1 MAADLSDWCYRFIGL
16 VLPIRPIVATDLSDW
31 CYRFVRLWL
40 PIYRISVTDLSDYGG
55 RFIRLVYRFVRLWTP
70 IFVGG
75 ISVFFGVVD
84 CGVFLREKNMASSNS
99 KEYII
104 EISVDQKK
112 ANAALKATKKE
123 LADVRD
129 GFKGLSAGTAE
140 YDAQMKKLVDSTKK
154 FAETASL
161 TELRSEYSK
170 LNREIGRLVP
180 GTADFIRAS
189 AQLEVVKSRFLEVKK
204 GISDIGTEVEALEF
218 SAIPEKFAESFL
230 AARAAGDGFFGS
242 LRAGFSAV
250 SAGLAA
256 SGPLAAV
263 LAVVGGLV
271 LAARAVF
278 QVTEEFSKLRSEASQ
293 LTGLSGAALS
303 EVVVGAK
310 TIADTFQQDYGEVLR
325 ASNALA
331 KEFGLTNKE
340 ALDLVAEGFLAGA
353 NSSGEF
359 LEQIRE
365 YPAQLKEAGF
375 TAKETVALLNLTAK
389 EGIYSDKGVD
399 AIKEAN
405 LKLKEGNKA
414 ALEALDVLGLN
425 GNAIQKAL
433 QDGSKTTKDVL
444 EDVGKEIAKL
454 PEGSA
459 IAQKAISDIF
469 GGPGEDAGRRYIEML
484 GRVSDATANLSSNTD
499 DLAARQREQFKAT
512 ESLNEAQEKV
522 ALQFG
527 SSTSAISLYTTQI
540 KAFAFNALAGVVD
553 FFAFFGDNIQILT
566 VRFKEAGNSIIDTIN
581 NVLPSRLAIPK
592 FQIDVS
598 SVELSRQLVLKKEA
612 EYDRLEVERE
622 KKAAAERSAA
632 AVKAAQG
639 RQKAIQDTAQ
649 KTAKVI
655 DEIEKGSIADLE
667 KQISELENKIKN
679 SKLET
684 AVKLVPQLDDLKKDL
699 ERANLELKGIKV
711 DLLDA
716 LQKDKQDRLDGAVEI
731 PIEITPEVVNKA
743 AVIEDIGKQLYES
756 ATGVDYQLA
765 KQQEE
770 ERQVAE
776 RIKGFDEQIDKL
788 NAFKQA
794 TDATSSGFESL
805 AGAIGEATVAGRI
818 FTIVARAAAVASQI
832 AAVAAGIQAIAK
844 AALEPFPASLIAIA
858 STAAAIGGA
867 IASVKNLIQAFAGGG
882 EVEPVVVRGRVGAEQ
897 RNVPVQPN
905 GDSVLAL
912 LTPGE
917 VVLNDAQQ
925 GRLQQLL
932 GVNALGL
939 LGVPGFAGGGLVSS
953 PVVGV
958 VRAAESDALRRA
970 TGGGGNDG
978 LLTAIGLLVEQ
989 QARTNALLEENRR
1002 IPLPA
1007 VFSKSEFERA
1017 SDYVGRYNV
1026 RKEIE

>member
-1 MAADLSDWCYRFIGL
+1 
-16 VLPIRPIVATDLSDW
+16 
-31 CYRFVRLWL
+31 
-40 PIYRISVTDLSDYGG
+40 
-55 RFIRLVYRFVRLWTP
+55 
-70 IFVGG
+70 
-75 ISVFFGVVD
+75 
-84 CGVFLREKNMASSNS
+84 MASS

-112 ANAALKATKKE
+112 ANAALKATRKE

-140 YDAQMKKLVDSTKK
+140 YDAQMKKLVESTKK

-161 TELRSEYSK
+161 TELRSEYTK

-180 GTADFIRAS
+180 GTADFVRAS

-204 GISDIGTEVEALEF
+204 GISDIGTETAKVEQEVEGLDF
-218 SAIPEKFAESFL
+218 SAIPQKFAESFL

-278 QVTEEFSKLRSEASQ
+278 QVTEEFGKLRLEASQ

-310 TIADTFQQDYGEVLR
+310 TIADTFEQDYGEVLR

-405 LKLKEGNKA
+405 LKLKDGNKA

-425 GNAIQKAL
+425 GKAIQKSL
-433 QDGSKTTKDVL
+433 QDGSTTTKDVIQ
-444 EDVGKEIAKL
+444 DVGKAIAKL

-469 GGPGEDAGRRYIEML
+469 GGPGEDAGRRFIETL
-484 GRVSDATANLSSNTD
+484 GEISTATANLSSNTD

-598 SVELSRQLVLKKEA
+598 SVELSRQLALKKEA

-639 RQKAIQDTAQ
+639 RQKAIEDTAK

-655 DEIEKGSIADLE
+655 DEIEKNSIADLE
-667 KQISELENKIKN
+667 KQISELEKKIKN

-684 AVKLVPQLDDLKKDL
+684 AVKMVPQLDDLKGQL

-731 PIEITPEVVNKA
+731 PIEITPEVVNA
-743 AVIEDIGKQLYES
+743 AEVVDDIGKQLYDS
-756 ATGVDYQLA
+756 ATGVDYVVA
-765 KQQEE
+765 KQEEE

-794 TDATSSGFESL
+794 TDATANGFENL

-844 AALEPFPASLIAIA
+844 AALQPFPASLIAIA

-917 VVLNDAQQ
+917 VVLNEAQQ

-932 GVNALGL
+932 GVNAFGI
-939 LGVPGFAGGGLVSS
+939 LGVPGFAGGGLVS

-1002 IPLPA
+1002 TPVPA
-1007 VFSKSEFERA
+1007 VFSKTEFERA
-1017 SDYVGRYNV
+1017 SDYVLRIEE
-1026 RKEIE
+1026 RKRID